1 MIGEQ
6 TGDSEGDSYQPRFF
20 CFVFFSASSNVAA
33 HEGWVA
39 RAKQLIIVKAE
50 KKQTLV
56 IKTLIGAPFHLRL
69 WQVD

>member
-6 TGDSEGDSYQPRFF
+6 TSDSEGDSYQPLG
-20 CFVFFSASSNVAA
+20 FFSASGNVAA

-50 KKQTLV
+50 KTNF
-56 IKTLIGAPFHLRL
+56 GN
-69 WQVD
+69 